1 MKTIKEEYSLGQQSA
16 NFNQILEFP
25 SGLRLKIHIKSDSYD
40 FQSHAKAEIFNPNTL
55 SWNLVT
61 NIPYSNMKTP
71 SKLVYTISN
80 KESSQSVLK
89 NNLSKHFKQDTE
101 TLIKDCKN
109 ILGDL
114 LTKKLDN
121 QNAHVDPIQVPLKT
135 NKKIKLA

>member
-25 SGLRLKIHIKSDSYD
+25 SGLRLKINIKSDSYD

-89 NNLSKHFKQDTE
+89 NNLSTHFKQDTE
-101 TLIKDCKN
+101 NLIKDCKN